1 MNLLNVIWLAVPLLQ
16 YTYNTGDSGAPASNG
31 GTGVIWVVFI
41 AGMVLS
47 MWASN
52 AVQRRFK
59 QYENIPMN
67 YGMSGR
73 DVAEQML
80 KDNDIHDVQ
89 IKMVKGTLAD
99 HYNPVDKTLNLS
111 AEVYSG
117 TSVAA
122 AAVAAHECG
131 HAVQHATAYRWL
143 TLRSRLVPAVNIA
156 SRWISVVLLAG
167 ILMVKAFPGLLL
179 LGIALFAVT
188 TLFSLV
194 TLPVEFDASKRA
206 LVWID
211 THNVTS
217 RETHPY
223 AEKAL
228 RAAAMTYVAAAVTS
242 LATLFYYLS
251 IYMRN
256 RN

>member
-1 MNLLNVIWLAVPLLQ
+1 MNILSAIWLAVPLLQ
-16 YTYNTGDSGAPASNG
+16 YNENIGDGASAFG
-31 GTGVIWVVFI
+31 GSTFSIWIIFI

-52 AVQRRFK
+52 TVQRRFK

-73 DVAEQML
+73 EVAEQML

-89 IKMVKGTLAD
+89 VKMVKGTLTD
-99 HYNPVDKTLNLS
+99 HYNPMNKTLNLS
-111 AEVYSG
+111 PEVYGG

-131 HAVQHATAYRWL
+131 HAVQHATLYRWL
-143 TLRSRLVPAVNIA
+143 MLRSKLVPAVSIA
-156 SRWISVVLLAG
+156 NRWIGVVLLIG
-167 ILMVKAFPGLLL
+167 ILMLKMFPGLLL
-179 LGIALFAVT
+179 FGIALFAIT

-194 TLPVEFDASKRA
+194 TLPVEFNASKRA
-206 LVWID
+206 LVWME
-211 THNVTS
+211 THNITS

-228 RAAAMTYVAAAVTS
+228 RAAAMTYVAAAITS
-242 LATLFYYLS
+242 MATLFYYLG